1 MSTCNSGYNKDW
13 QRDAPGTQVKHNNT
27 KALYD
32 CMMRCH
38 CKNVQSKMTGGTT
51 HPLSDKYI
59 RQASS
64 APSLHP
70 FLMSNAPPSWEAVTG
85 RHTCFHHTSLLLVIL
100 GYSQDVIHQPF
111 RVAWHMSPRFPW
123 SAPTPS
129 LQLMHPGISQR
140 RLGGQQ
146 EGPRCSAPSTVLCSH
161 HLPGKTRPQYGPEK
175 DITKLEQKWR
185 KVKGLK
191 NAGRYLKMLFFL

>member
-1 MSTCNSGYNKDW
+1 
-13 QRDAPGTQVKHNNT
+13 
-27 KALYD
+27 
-32 CMMRCH
+32 
-38 CKNVQSKMTGGTT
+38 MTGGTT
-51 HPLSDKYI
+51 HPPSDKYI

-85 RHTCFHHTSLLLVIL
+85 RHTCFHKKSLLLVIL

-111 RVAWHMSPRFPW
+111 RIAWHMSPRLPW

-146 EGPRCSAPSTVLCSH
+146 EGPAVAQLLPPCCAVITCLAKQGQASMAPRMTSQTWNKMKKR
-161 HLPGKTRPQYGPEK
+161 G
-175 DITKLEQKWR
+175 W
-185 KVKGLK
+185 
-191 NAGRYLKMLFFL
+191 KMLEDTWRYFFPVDSWGGHFRFCACVERSDGFSLWSGVRPFPSFLFRLIRV